1 MLILI
6 NVCPLVLSRILYKN
20 NSDLEDKE
28 TESKIGTLYE
38 GKNVE
43 AKRKHRA
50 WVFPLVF
57 FGRRLVFILGTV
69 ALFDYPSIQMIM
81 HQILSLG
88 MLAYLLWDR

>member
-1 MLILI
+1 M
-6 NVCPLVLSRILYKN
+6 
-20 NSDLEDKE
+20 
-28 TESKIGTLYE
+28 
-38 GKNVE
+38 E

-88 MLAYLLWDR
+88 MLAYLLSDLYMFAGVTHYLVEIGTEAFLLFVSTLMH